1 MTETMKARPAK
12 VFRVLDGEG
21 RPIGRVVAPST
32 APILACGGR
41 TVLLIREEQRQNGE
55 QIRACA

>member
-1 MTETMKARPAK
+1 MTEMMKAKPAK

-21 RPIGRVVAPST
+21 RPIGRVVAPTS

-41 TVLLIREEQRQNGE
+41 TVLLVREERLQNQL